1 MPREFSREI
10 TRWRVDLV
18 PGFPPSGHYFEILLR
33 VIVSRGLFEVDMFFR
48 ITLHVLTIV
57 AVLQS
62 LFKVKLSVLACSED
76 YECNQNSSVI
86 CCSGS
91 CRAWRNCPGGCI
103 SDDFCEGG
111 TICFNN
117 RCQDPDIDFPA
128 YCSSDRDCLE
138 EEECE
143 SGQCKPSPRPVVP
156 DNSDEVQ
163 VSFHFDP
170 GIVIIVGNTVGAV
183 IFLAVVAYIAYRRF
197 KRYRRRRGAYSAPT
211 GVNSFSSPRS
221 EVETYALYRQHHRAG
236 PTSSG
241 SSDFSYPHRPPPDY
255 DSLTLDSNLEVESS
269 SPPLYDPDDRT
280 LSRTSSEEAQV
291 GEIISLLM
299 FF

>member
-1 MPREFSREI
+1 
-10 TRWRVDLV
+10 
-18 PGFPPSGHYFEILLR
+18 
-33 VIVSRGLFEVDMFFR
+33 MFLK
-48 ITLHVLTIV
+48 IALHVLTIL

-62 LFKVKLSVLACSED
+62 LFKLKLSVLACFD
-76 YECNQNSSVI
+76 DPECYNNSSFTSI

-91 CRAWRNCPGGCI
+91 CKVWRNCEDGCI
-103 SDDFCEGG
+103 SDDFCEGEK
-111 TICFNN
+111 ICFRH
-117 RCQDPDIDFPA
+117 RCQYPDIDFPA

-170 GIVIIVGNTVGAV
+170 GIVIIVGSTVGAV
-183 IFLAVVAYIAYRRF
+183 IFLAVVAYICYRRF
-197 KRYRRRRGAYSAPT
+197 KRYRRRRLSRGAYSAPT
-211 GVNSFSSPRS
+211 SFGHGVNSFSSPRS
-221 EVETYALYRQHHRAG
+221 EVETYALYRQHYRAR
-236 PTSSG
+236 PTSNG
-241 SSDFSYPHRPPPDY
+241 SSGFSYPPPDY

-269 SPPLYDPDDRT
+269 SPPLYDPVDRT

-291 GEIISLLM
+291 
-299 FF
+299 